1 MKAGSYASIIA
12 GKAASILLPW
22 STFVRVQSKHVKQMK
37 CCYPAIKTT
46 GDHASSG
53 LGPRVQ

>member
-1 MKAGSYASIIA
+1 MKAGSYASIMA
-12 GKAASILLPW
+12 GKTSSILPPW
-22 STFVRVQSKHVKQMK
+22 STYVRVHSKHVKQMK
-37 CCYPAIKTT
+37 ICYPAIKTT